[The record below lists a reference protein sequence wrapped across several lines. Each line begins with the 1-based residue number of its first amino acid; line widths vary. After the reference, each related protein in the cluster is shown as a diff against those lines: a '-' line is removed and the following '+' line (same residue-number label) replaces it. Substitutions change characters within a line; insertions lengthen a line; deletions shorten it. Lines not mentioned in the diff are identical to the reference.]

1 MSHSRRWAW
10 YFGVLLVLG
19 VVAVTVPLVYNL
31 KAQLTPEQLAAARA
45 LWKENGPTDYEL
57 LYQERIDTGPVETFR
72 VEVRGDKVS
81 VWRREGGKEKNLEEL
96 TPSQRQ
102 AYTVPGMFERMERF
116 LEEDRAAARRNYVT
130 AAFDAKDGHPVRYVR
145 RVSGTQERLEWV
157 VEMLSAHDR

>member
-1 MSHSRRWAW
+1 MPRSRRWVW

-19 VVAVTVPLVYNL
+19 AAAIIVPLRYNL
-31 KAQLTPEQLAAARA
+31 MAQLTPEQLKAARA
-45 LWKENGPTDYEL
+45 LWKENGPADYEL

-72 VEVRGDKVS
+72 VEVRGDKVA
-81 VWRREGGKEKNLEEL
+81 VWRREGGREKNLEEL

-116 LEEDRAAARRNYVT
+116 LDEDRAAARRNYVT
-130 AAFDAKDGHPVRYVR
+130 AVFDAKDGHPVRYVR

-157 VEMLSAHDR
+157 VEMLRP

>member
-1 MSHSRRWAW
+1 MPRSPRWAW

-19 VVAVTVPLVYNL
+19 VIAVAVPLVYNL
-31 KAQLTPEQLAAARA
+31 KAQLTPEQLEAARA
-45 LWKENGPTDYEL
+45 LWKENGPADYEL
-57 LYQERIDTGPVETFR
+57 LYQERIDAGPVETFR
-72 VEVRGDKVS
+72 VEVRRDKVS

-102 AYTVPGMFERMERF
+102 AYTVPGLFERMERF
-116 LEEDRAAARRNYVT
+116 LEEDRAASRRNYVT

-157 VEMLSAHDR
+157 VEMLQPGK

>member
-1 MSHSRRWAW
+1 MPRSRRWVWFFA
-10 YFGVLLVLG
+10 VLLVLG

-31 KAQLTPEQLAAARA
+31 KAQLTPEQLEAART
-45 LWKENGPTDYEL
+45 LWKENGPADYGL
-57 LYQERIDTGPVETFR
+57 LYQERIDAGPVETFR

-102 AYTVPGMFERMERF
+102 AYTVPGLFDRMERF
-116 LEEDRAAARRNYVT
+116 LEEDRAASRRNYVT
-130 AAFDAKDGHPVRYVR
+130 AAFDARDGHPTHYVR

-157 VEMLSAHDR
+157 IEMLPAHDR